1 MAVHRVPWRSLVV
14 AFVAAVLGGL
24 VGFAVARMTTVRR
37 WPDLVFTTEKWKTV
51 AQDERYVFWND
62 IDRRRLLIGRSRD
75 EVVQLL
81 GQPDSDAPD
90 HGRLTYV
97 VKGAQ
102 GEYNL
107 NFIYFLEI
115 RLNEAGRVAT
125 VSIGTD

>member
-1 MAVHRVPWRSLVV
+1 MAPRRLPWRYLVV
-14 AFVAAVLGGL
+14 ALVAAVIGGL
-24 VGFAVARMTTVRR
+24 LGFGIARVTAAQR
-37 WPDLVFTTEKWKTV
+37 WPDLAFTAEKWKTV

-62 IDRRRLLIGRSRD
+62 IDRRRLLIGKTRD
-75 EVVQLL
+75 EVMQLL
-81 GQPDSDAPD
+81 GKPDSDAPD
-90 HGRLTYV
+90 RGRLTYV

-115 RLNEAGRVAT
+115 RFNEAGRVAT